1 MRIRIAAALV
11 TVIALAAPAKGA
23 EPNWERIAINM
34 VLWGQLT
41 GCLMRFQ
48 EYSRYVDEK
57 VSDKQIDGAL
67 RVYVGDIEGL
77 LNKLFEANRRV
88 QESPQRPEVYRKLIE
103 SVAEREVNRGVAWL
117 QTLGCVAGLRENVL
131 IE

>member
-1 MRIRIAAALV
+1 MQTRIPAAL
-11 TVIALAAPAKGA
+11 IAIILLASPAIGA
-23 EPNWERIAINM
+23 EPNWDRIGIDTI
-34 VLWGQLT
+34 LWGQLT

-67 RVYVGDIEGL
+67 RAYVGDIEGL

-88 QESPQRPEVYRKLIE
+88 QEVPMNPEMFRKLIA
-103 SVAEREVNRGVAWL
+103 SVAESEANEGIAWL
-117 QTLGCVAGLRENVL
+117 QTLGCIAGLRENGL